1 MIHTNFV
8 TVPDGQIYYESAGA
22 GPPVVLLHGFSLDT
36 RMWDAQMA
44 VLTQTYTVIR
54 YDRRGFGRS
63 SLPVAPYSHVAD
75 LHMLLEHLQISRTAL
90 VGLSRGASVALEFT
104 LTHAT
109 QVEKLVL
116 VDSVLGG
123 YHWSDEYRALDKTV
137 WETARTESIVA
148 GKAAWIAHPIF
159 VPALEQPAVSES
171 FRAMV
176 NDYTGWHFLNRDLD
190 QRLEPPAAQRLHEIH
205 CPTLIVVGE
214 RDLPD
219 FQRIADLLHAGIAG
233 AQKVVLPGVGHL
245 ASMEA
250 AARFTELVGAFLS
263 THNQA

>member
-1 MIHTNFV
+1 MRNGNFV
-8 TVPDGQIYYESAGA
+8 TVPDGQLYYEVTGE

-36 RMWDAQMA
+36 RMWDAQ
-44 VLTQTYTVIR
+44 VQTLGQTHTVIR
-54 YDRRGFGRS
+54 YDRRGFGRA

-75 LHMLLEHLQISRTAL
+75 LHTLLAHLQIPKAAL
-90 VGLSRGASVALEFT
+90 VGLSRGGSVALEFT
-104 LTHAT
+104 LTYPA

-123 YHWSDEYRALDKTV
+123 YRWSDEYRALDKTV
-137 WETARTESIVA
+137 WDTARTQGIAA

-159 VPALEQPAVSES
+159 APALEQAAVGEQ
-171 FRAMV
+171 FRVMV
-176 NDYTGWHFLNRDLD
+176 EEYTGWHFLNRDSD
-190 QRLEPPAAQRLHEIH
+190 QRLDPPAAQRLSEIH
-205 CPTLIVVGE
+205 CPTLVVVGE

-219 FQRIADLLHAGIAG
+219 FQQITDLLHTGIAG

-250 AARFTELVGAFLS
+250 AGPFTELVGAFW
-263 THNQA
+263 ADPGV